1 MALIGN
7 GYVTYADYAQKLV
20 SSGKKEI
27 GAPIEM
33 LSQVN
38 PILDDMPI
46 VKCNNG
52 TTHKTLIRTGLPDA
66 DWRSLN
72 RGISPSKSET
82 TAVEDKCGQLASMFQ
97 VDEDLVKL
105 YNNSSDYIMSEE
117 VAFVESFTQK
127 MTDALFYG
135 NFNDGDAMFLG
146 LTPRYPT
153 LNNKLAATARNVVN
167 ARPSTDTGADPV
179 YASAWLINWGP
190 NTAHGIYPD
199 GLEAGFSRNPHMNT
213 TLVDRDGREFPG
225 HKIFY
230 KWNLGLTIRDWR
242 SVVRV
247 ANISE
252 AGLADMVKEGAGES
266 PQQVLARLMILAATR
281 LPRSYN
287 TRPIWYMNQDTFT
300 MLSLIAFE
308 KGLATI
314 QVGMD
319 GMRAVQT
326 FNGIPV
332 KIVDA
337 LKFNE
342 MPVINDVV

>member
-1 MALIGN
+1 MALIGSE
-7 GYVTYADYAQKLV
+7 YVTYADYAQKLM
-20 SSGKKEI
+20 SGGNKEI

-33 LSQVN
+33 LSEVN

-46 VKCNNG
+46 VQCNNG

-72 RGISPSKSET
+72 RGIKPSKSES

-105 YNNSSDYIMSEE
+105 YNNTSDYIMSEE
-117 VAFVESFTQK
+117 VAFVESFSQK
-127 MTDALFYG
+127 MSDALFYG
-135 NFNDGDAMFLG
+135 NFNDDDAMFLG
-146 LTPRYPT
+146 LAPRYPT
-153 LNNKLAATARNVVN
+153 LNDKLAATARNVIS
-167 ARPSTDTGADPV
+167 ARPATDTSTDAA
-179 YASAWLINWGP
+179 YASVWLINWGP
-190 NTAHGIYPD
+190 NTVHGIYPE
-199 GLEAGFSRNPHMNT
+199 GLEAGFTRNAHMNT
-213 TLVDRDGREFPG
+213 ILTDRDGREFPG

-230 KWNLGLTIRDWR
+230 KWNLGLTVRDWR
-242 SVVRV
+242 SVVRI
-247 ANISE
+247 ANISQE
-252 AGLADMVKEGAGES
+252 GLDNMVQDGAGES
-266 PQQVLARLMILAATR
+266 PQQVFARLLILAGTK

-287 TRPIWYMNQDTFT
+287 TRPILYMNQDTFT

-314 QVGMD
+314 QTGMD
-319 GMRAVQT
+319 GMRQVQT
-326 FNGIPV
+326 FNGVPI

-342 MPVINDVV
+342 EPVVSD